1 MTMPKLNKC
10 RFGEI
15 MHAFEGKWFQK
26 IGTNPNNYRLK
37 EPVLNLKSL
46 CGVAGFSVITPPNL
60 NRFGWN
66 LEYKCGTTVHT
77 RTKKLC
83 QMPPKCVL
91 FLSVTNTMR
100 PFRHISCTDF
110 NYVWNNRCE
119 SVCQSVHP
127 WEISKFLHRGF
138 VSPKKLPPEAVF
150 KMRCLLPAYSS
161 NSTVLGDSNQFGGL
175 VDIERMCFCKRVLIG
190 DVQFGHYD
198 LPK

>member
-77 RTKKLC
+77 RTKNC
-83 QMPPKCVL
+83 TKCHQNVFCF
-91 FLSVTNTMR
+91 FLSPIPCGLSDTYPVPISTM
-100 PFRHISCTDF
+100 FETTD
-110 NYVWNNRCE
+110 VNRCARVYTRE
-119 SVCQSVHP
+119 
-127 WEISKFLHRGF
+127 KFPNFCIG
-138 VSPKKLPPEAVF
+138 
-150 KMRCLLPAYSS
+150 
-161 NSTVLGDSNQFGGL
+161 VL
-175 VDIERMCFCKRVLIG
+175 
-190 DVQFGHYD
+190 
-198 LPK
+198 